1 MPVFNKIISSF
12 QTGIVITMCRKK
24 GLKLTFFSEYI
35 ETPELR
41 RLCTD
46 IFIFA
51 TCVCSFQPESWL
63 KNALLVNVKYSTCIF
78 LYYIIVKY
86 KEIIFFKRYSYLNI
100 SVDFSVWKICND
112 LYI

>member
-63 KNALLVNVKYSTCIF
+63 KNALLVNVKYSTCFF

-86 KEIIFFKRYSYLNI
+86 KEIHFFLKDI
-100 SVDFSVWKICND
+100 HI
-112 LYI
+112 